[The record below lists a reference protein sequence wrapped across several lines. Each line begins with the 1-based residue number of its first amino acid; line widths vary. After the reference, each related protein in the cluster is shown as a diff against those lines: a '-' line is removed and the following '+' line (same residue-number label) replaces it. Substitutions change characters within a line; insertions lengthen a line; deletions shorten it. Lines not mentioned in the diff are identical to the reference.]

1 VIPSSHQKSICRSET
16 INWGIETEISCD
28 VSKGG
33 VMIMK
38 PLLLHSSSRTTNNEK
53 RRVIH
58 LEFSNMELPE
68 ELKWAE
74 RLAIN

>member
-1 VIPSSHQKSICRSET
+1 
-16 INWGIETEISCD
+16 
-28 VSKGG
+28 
-33 VMIMK
+33 MIMK
-38 PLLLHSSSRTTNNEK
+38 PLLLHSSRRTTNNEK

-68 ELKWAE
+68 GLKWAE